1 MTGSNTIRALL
12 LTALTIT
19 AAAVGAVAF
28 AGPAAATP
36 SAATPASAGGLAT
49 QTTQESN
56 TPTYEVDGSET
67 DTVYVGQTL
76 NVTGLEPNTQY
87 RLRSVDAT
95 DGTEITA
102 STLRGTVR
110 TNDEGAVVGI
120 DTADLRPGRYFL
132 RGPNVSETTDATVE
146 LVEQT
151 LSTSFEA
158 ESVAN
163 RGDTTAEIAVDSN
176 RDEFDVAVSA
186 EGFDSG
192 ELAVVFAAEEPRI
205 AGEESIVIEDVG
217 GAIDA
222 NLSGVDAGE
231 SEFAFE
237 AVDTGAADAAS
248 VTVENA
254 GEASLARTNTT
265 VPRGG
270 VATLTVEFDGTVRT
284 ATVLVGDERADGYQA
299 NVTVTDGDN
308 DGQVTVAFDT
318 YTAGNTSADA
328 NAVRVAGDSV
338 GADEVEFNGTTD
350 QTELSGL
357 LEAGDYVVSVGTD
370 EDPAAVRETP
380 DQLATLFV
388 AERDPPGQALWRA
401 PPETGETIRETAAG
415 DGNATAA
422 VLGAVENGTLTR
434 TDTLAVDPAGESSD
448 ILVHRVTAP
457 GLSGVLGTNGTGG
470 DVTDAFLAAVAAPE
484 GDDAALHLRY
494 EERPPDLNRPPA
506 TVNVSEAL
514 ADDTGIADA
523 LTVVAAG
530 NDTYYVVLEYD
541 AVPTA
546 AFADPNV
553 TFEDGDTVAT
563 EFTLRDRRLLD
574 GDAAGADGDG
584 TAARGETASAN
595 VTVEA
600 AEGGFAGNDSDV
612 VTATAA
618 ERAEIS
624 GTTTVAPGTAVV
636 VSIRSTDDTTPAFSD
651 TRTVAVAENGT
662 FAAAFNLSEQSPGD
676 AFEVSVDRAAFSAT
690 ADGVV
695 VAENATAGG

>member
-1 MTGSNTIRALL
+1 
-12 LTALTIT
+12 
-19 AAAVGAVAF
+19 
-28 AGPAAATP
+28 
-36 SAATPASAGGLAT
+36 
-49 QTTQESN
+49 
-56 TPTYEVDGSET
+56 
-67 DTVYVGQTL
+67 
-76 NVTGLEPNTQY
+76 
-87 RLRSVDAT
+87 
-95 DGTEITA
+95 
-102 STLRGTVR
+102 
-110 TNDEGAVVGI
+110 
-120 DTADLRPGRYFL
+120 
-132 RGPNVSETTDATVE
+132 
-146 LVEQT
+146 
-151 LSTSFEA
+151 
-158 ESVAN
+158 
-163 RGDTTAEIAVDSN
+163 
-176 RDEFDVAVSA
+176 
-186 EGFDSG
+186 
-192 ELAVVFAAEEPRI
+192 VFAAEEPRI
-205 AGEESIVIEDVG
+205 AGEESIVVENVS

-222 NLSGVDAGE
+222 NLSGVEAGE
-231 SEFAFE
+231 YELAFE
-237 AVDTGAADAAS
+237 VADTGVADTAS

-270 VATLTVEFDGTVRT
+270 VATLTVEFNGTVRT

-299 NVTVTDGDN
+299 NVTVTDGDG
-308 DGQVTVAFDT
+308 DGEVTVAFDT
-318 YTAGNTSADA
+318 YTAGNTSAGAD
-328 NAVRVAGDSV
+328 AVRVAGDSV
-338 GADEVEFNGTTD
+338 GADEVEFDGTTD
-350 QTELSGL
+350 QTELSSL

-388 AERDPPGQALWRA
+388 AEREAPTQVLWRA
-401 PPETGETIRETAAG
+401 PPGSGETIRETAAG

-422 VLGAVENGTLTR
+422 VLDAVENGTLTR
-434 TDTLAVDPAGESSD
+434 TDTLAVDPAGENSD
-448 ILVHRVTAP
+448 VLVHQFTAP
-457 GLSGVLGTNGTGG
+457 GLSGRLGTDGTGG
-470 DVTDAFLAAVAAPE
+470 DVTDAFLAAVAAE
-484 GDDAALHLRY
+484 GDDAALDLRY

-523 LTVVAAG
+523 LTVVADG
-530 NDTYYVVLEYD
+530 DDTYYVVLEYD

-574 GDAAGADGDG
+574 GDAAGAEGDG

-624 GTTTVAPGTAVV
+624 GTTTVAPGTTVV
-636 VSIRSTDDTTPAFSD
+636 VSIRSTDGTTPAFSD
-651 TRTVAVAENGT
+651 TRTVAVAEDGT

-676 AFEVSVDRAAFSAT
+676 TFEVSVDRAAFSAT